1 MTSLAQI
8 EPQKA
13 NIVARYKGIP
23 VLTTAM
29 LAEFYGTDTDNIK
42 QNYTRNKERFIEGKH
57 FFKIV
62 GDELKNFV
70 GDLKSLANDLLTSQR
85 GEQDL
90 LSGVDGDQSLLVNII
105 HAQISN
111 KVRVLILWTERGAA
125 RHAKMLDTNQA
136 WNVFEQLE
144 DCYFAVQEYTKQ
156 KAKSTPKDR
165 ENLRHAVSNLVSRV
179 KINFSDAYIMVG
191 QRFNVKSIEEIPLD
205 QLDDAVEYV
214 HGLILTFD
222 KFQNHS
228 PVDVNA
234 IQDCHGVL
242 QYRLIEYHKG
252 LESEVKRLGGKM
264 PEYPAFNPEDIAQAL
279 MSRILQGKQMMIKL
293 NYQGG
298 FALELVPRDAV
309 MVDAKNIPELVS
321 RTDLVAKEQIPLI
334 MQSAMDRLVK

>member
-1 MTSLAQI
+1 MSSLAQI

-13 NIVARYKGIP
+13 NIVARYKGVP
-23 VLTTAM
+23 VLTTDM
-29 LAEFYGTDTDNIK
+29 LADFYGTTPVRIR
-42 QNYTRNKERFIEGKH
+42 QNHHENKTRFIEGKH
-57 FFKIV
+57 YFKIT
-62 GDELKNFV
+62 GQELKDFASSFK
-70 GDLKSLANDLLTSQR
+70 LLANDLLSSQR

-90 LSGVDGDQSLLVNII
+90 LAGVDGDQGLLVNII

-144 DCYFAVQEYTKQ
+144 DCYFAVQEYVKQ

-179 KINFSDAYIMVG
+179 KINFSDAYIMVQ
-191 QRFNVKSIEEIPLD
+191 QRFNVERIEDIPLD
-205 QLDDAVEYV
+205 KLDEAVEYV

-222 KFQNHS
+222 KVQQHS

-234 IQDCHGVL
+234 IQNCHGVL
-242 QYRLIEYHKG
+242 QYRLIEYHEQ
-252 LESEVKRLGGKM
+252 LEKEVKRLGGKV
-264 PEYPAFNPEDIAQAL
+264 PEYPTFNAEQVAQAL
-279 MSRILQGKQMMIKL
+279 MSQILQGKQMTVKL
-293 NYQGG
+293 HYQGG
-298 FALELVPRDAV
+298 FAINLVPDDAV
-309 MVDAKNIPELVS
+309 MINTKNIPELVS
-321 RTDLVAKEQIPLI
+321 RTDLVTKEQLPLI